1 MRIHVFKD
9 ELLLACVW
17 PCQDEQNAQ
26 HKTAVSGLVLL
37 KKKHQQY
44 SDRQLGKSYEIA
56 SSTVARGLCMHKIAY
71 IVTLTVRS

>member
-9 ELLLACVW
+9 ALLLACVW
-17 PCQDEQNAQ
+17 PCQDKQNAQ

-44 SDRQLGKSYEIA
+44 SDRQEKVIKKALVPKPEAY
-56 SSTVARGLCMHKIAY
+56 VCYAY
-71 IVTLTVRS
+71 ITFCIHY